1 MNILPQ
7 EAMSL
12 LKKLKH
18 PGKLLSSNEYQCY
31 SSDMCHREFMPNYN

>member
-18 PGKLLSSNEYQCY
+18 PGKHWSSTEYQCY
-31 SSDMCHREFMPNYN
+31 SRALCHREFMPNYN